1 MSQEAG
7 LKYRKRIL
15 EHGGS
20 QNEQVFLTEF
30 LGGEPT
36 VELYLKYL

>member
-20 QNEQVFLTEF
+20 QNEQIALTEF

-36 VELYLKYL
+36 VKVYLRYL